1 MDSPQESN
9 LTSILGDV
17 SQSEKLFEIKL
28 PLYLRHHQ
36 VLLAFM
42 WWETNELWRGQI
54 TMRML
59 LAKNL
64 FTWNMINILI
74 VFVNKV
80 EDQKFGFH
88 LSFKEY

>member
-1 MDSPQESN
+1 MWAK
-9 LTSILGDV
+9 V
-17 SQSEKLFEIKL
+17 KKLFEIKL

-64 FTWNMINILI
+64 FTWNMISILI
-74 VFVNKV
+74 VFVSNV

>member
-1 MDSPQESN
+1 MDSGQESN
-9 LTSILGDV
+9 LTSILGNV
-17 SQSEKLFEIKL
+17 SQSEKCFEIKL
-28 PLYLRHHQ
+28 PLYLCHHQ

-74 VFVNKV
+74 VFLNK
-80 EDQKFGFH
+80 EDQKYGFY
-88 LSFKEY
+88 LSFNYV